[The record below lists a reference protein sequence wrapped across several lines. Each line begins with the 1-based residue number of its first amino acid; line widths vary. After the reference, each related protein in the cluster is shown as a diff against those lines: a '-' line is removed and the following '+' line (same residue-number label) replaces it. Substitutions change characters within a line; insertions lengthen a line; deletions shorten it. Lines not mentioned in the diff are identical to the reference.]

1 MANLYVG
8 NLSLDV
14 TDEGLN
20 RRVTMNL
27 DQCSTGEDGSDAE
40 ERLESAQFFCMP
52 LFENLG

>member
-8 NLSLDV
+8 NLSFDV
-14 TDEGLN
+14 TDEGLH

-27 DQCSTGEDGSDAE
+27 DSMLNGEDGSDAE
-40 ERLESAQFFCMP
+40 ERLESAQFFRMP